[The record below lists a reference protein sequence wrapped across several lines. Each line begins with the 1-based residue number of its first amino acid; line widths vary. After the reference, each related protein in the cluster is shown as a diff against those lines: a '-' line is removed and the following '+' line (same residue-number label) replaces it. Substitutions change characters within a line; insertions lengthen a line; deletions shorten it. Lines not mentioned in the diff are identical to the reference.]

1 MLIENKI
8 PPPLVALFFF
18 IIMWLVSSGA
28 PNSISSIRIILII
41 LLILLG
47 IIFSISALA
56 SFRNAKTTFNPL
68 KPQSATSLVVSGTYK
83 LSRNP
88 MYLGIAFILLAWSIF
103 LVDPWFL
110 LGVIG
115 FIIYMNQFQIVP
127 EEKAMFS
134 LFGEQYIN
142 YSKKVRRWL

>member
-1 MLIENKI
+1 LHFE
-8 PPPLVALFFF
+8 LE
-18 IIMWLVSSGA
+18 
-28 PNSISSIRIILII
+28 
-41 LLILLG
+41 
-47 IIFSISALA
+47 SA
-56 SFRNAKTTFNPL
+56 
-68 KPQSATSLVVSGTYK
+68 
-83 LSRNP
+83 
-88 MYLGIAFILLAWSIF
+88 IAFILLAWSIF

>member
-47 IIFSISALA
+47 SIFSISALA

-88 MYLGIAFILLAWSIF
+88 MYLGIGGFKFEAQRLVIL
-103 LVDPWFL
+103 
-110 LGVIG
+110 
-115 FIIYMNQFQIVP
+115 
-127 EEKAMFS
+127 
-134 LFGEQYIN
+134 
-142 YSKKVRRWL
+142 